1 MRELFGDRVSHCY
14 VPYDFPDAVRRF
26 LDRVRPEAAVI
37 AETEFWPNIFAECGR
52 RRIPLLLVNGRV
64 SQASLRGYLR
74 VPNIAR
80 AMLAN
85 ADLLCAQTRVDAQR
99 LRNLGAPEQLI
110 HVTGNLKFDVELP
123 AQLLDEARALRGH
136 WGARAAGV
144 DRREHASPARS
155 ARCSTRSRSSS
166 GVIRALLL
174 VLVPRHPE
182 RFQAVAR
189 LCRQRGFAVALRSRT
204 PGALPAGTEVLV
216 GDTMG
221 ELQRLYAAADVAFI
235 GGSLVPHGGQNLLEA
250 CAVHVPVVFGPHMF
264 HFEEISAMALERG
277 AARQVHDV
285 QGLVAALA
293 LYFEQPDLRRAA
305 GSAAHTLVTDNR
317 GALGRTLALVRQR
330 CDVAGRRR
338 SDDRASDRRYALG
351 RATSAS
357 RVARQLDAFEQ
368 RRRARRA
375 NLLSCCS
382 RLIVGDPFQIEVAA
396 AQAAQARFSEDR
408 RLRHCR
414 DREPAS
420 RRVRPKG
427 SSRSI
432 GTSFGKRRAG
442 TRPCSPRASPSR
454 CSIPSFRCSSA
465 GSCR

>member
-1 MRELFGDRVSHCY
+1 MGIWRFAVYLLLPYAIGNLIWRGLRYSEYWYRWPERFGFVTRLTGVRTLWVHAVSVGEVRSAAPLIGALVERYPKHRVVVTTMTPTGSKQVRDLFGDSVSHCY

-26 LDRVRPEAAVI
+26 FDRVRPEVAVI

-64 SQASLRGYLR
+64 SQVSLRGYVG

-99 LRNLGAPEQLI
+99 LRNLGAAEHLI

-123 AQLLDEARALRGH
+123 ARLLEEARALRGH
-136 WGARAAGV
+136 WGRERPVWIAASTHAGEERKV
-144 DRREHASPARS
+144 LEAHAMLRERHPS
-155 ARCSTRSRSSS
+155 
-166 GVIRALLL
+166 LLL

-189 LCRQRGFAVALRSRT
+189 SSRRRGFKVALRSRT
-204 PGALPAGTEVLV
+204 PAALPLGTEVLV

-250 CAVHVPVVFGPHMF
+250 CAVDVPVAFGPHMF

-285 QGLVAALA
+285 TGLAAAIA
-293 LYFEQPDLRRAA
+293 LYLEEPELRRAA
-305 GSAAHTLVTDNR
+305 GRAAKTLVTDNR
-317 GALGRTLALVRQR
+317 GALGRTLALVEE
-330 CDVAGRRR
+330 
-338 SDDRASDRRYALG
+338 AL
-351 RATSAS
+351 
-357 RVARQLDAFEQ
+357 RVASPAGKAA
-368 RRRARRA
+368 RA
-375 NLLSCCS
+375 
-382 RLIVGDPFQIEVAA
+382 E
-396 AQAAQARFSEDR
+396 
-408 RLRHCR
+408 
-414 DREPAS
+414 
-420 RRVRPKG
+420 
-427 SSRSI
+427 
-432 GTSFGKRRAG
+432 
-442 TRPCSPRASPSR
+442 PRAAVGTLPR
-454 CSIPSFRCSSA
+454 D
-465 GSCR
+465 

>member
-1 MRELFGDRVSHCY
+1 VGVWRIAVYLLLPYAIGNLIWRGLRYSEYWHRWPERFGFVTPMRGRRTLWVHAVSVGEVRSAAPLVAALVERYPKHRIVVTTMTPTGSKQVRDLFGDSVSHCY

-26 LDRVRPEAAVI
+26 FDRVRPEAAVI

-74 VPNIAR
+74 VPSIAR

-99 LRNLGAPEQLI
+99 LRNLGAAEHLI

-123 AQLLDEARALRGH
+123 ARLLEEARALREH
-136 WGARAAGV
+136 WGRARPVWIAASTHAGEERKV
-144 DRREHASPARS
+144 LEAHANLRRCHP
-155 ARCSTRSRSSS
+155 T
-166 GVIRALLL
+166 LLL

-182 RFQAVAR
+182 RFQSVAALSR
-189 LCRQRGFAVALRSRT
+189 RRGFAVALRSRT
-204 PGALPAGTEVLV
+204 PGALPPGTDVLV

-250 CAVHVPVVFGPHMF
+250 CAVRVPVAFGPHMF

-285 QGLVAALA
+285 QGLVEAVA

-305 GSAAHTLVTDNR
+305 GGAAHTLVTDNR
-317 GALGRTLALVRQR
+317 GALDRTLALVEE
-330 CDVAGRRR
+330 
-338 SDDRASDRRYALG
+338 AL
-351 RATSAS
+351 
-357 RVARQLDAFEQ
+357 
-368 RRRARRA
+368 
-375 NLLSCCS
+375 
-382 RLIVGDPFQIEVAA
+382 RLAA
-396 AQAAQARFSEDR
+396 
-408 RLRHCR
+408 
-414 DREPAS
+414 
-420 RRVRPKG
+420 
-427 SSRSI
+427 
-432 GTSFGKRRAG
+432 
-442 TRPCSPRASPSR
+442 
-454 CSIPSFRCSSA
+454 SSA
-465 GSCR
+465 GKAARAQPGAVGALPRD